1 VQKEKK
7 MCRKRK
13 KTPLNAFRYI
23 CSGEAAG
30 EAVSA
35 DIPEDYYTTHR
46 AKRQGEIRLK
56 REKVSEKKGRGRQNE
71 QRFT

>member
-1 VQKEKK
+1 MQKEKK
-7 MCRKRK
+7 LCRKREK

-35 DIPEDYYTTHR
+35 DIPER
-46 AKRQGEIRLK
+46 KKRIT
-56 REKVSEKKGRGRQNE
+56 SEKS
-71 QRFT
+71 